1 MITVPEIILLL
12 STIGLIF
19 CFFMMYRNNLVYNKR
34 VYLLNKDYYKFKKLC
49 SYDKMM
55 IRFWD
60 FNVDNFVGEE

>member
-19 CFFMMYRNNLVYNKR
+19 CFFMMYRNNWVYNKR
-34 VYLLNKDYYKFKKLC
+34 LYLLNKDYYKSKKLC

-55 IRFWD
+55 NRFWD
-60 FNVDNFVGEE
+60 FNVDNFVDAE